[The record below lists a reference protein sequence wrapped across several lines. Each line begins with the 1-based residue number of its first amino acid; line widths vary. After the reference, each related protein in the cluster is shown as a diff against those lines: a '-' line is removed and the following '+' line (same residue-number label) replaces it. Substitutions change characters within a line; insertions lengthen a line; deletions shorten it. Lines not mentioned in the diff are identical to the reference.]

1 MGRSVKEGHARAGG
15 RARICSSDSTR
26 PWGSATV
33 DMGRPKTFIEMRR
46 EMNEDNICDIAVA
59 EREIIPGRRKL
70 GCDEIAWISAAL
82 DRFAAVARN
91 RNIYSERSMKGAKL
105 ACLLEIMDVAGCEFE
120 DDVARHNALS
130 DFPELCPDKPLMNKT
145 Q

>member
-1 MGRSVKEGHARAGG
+1 MIVQRAYVYRLEPTPEQEAFLDQTAGACRALYNLALEQRRDWRSG
-15 RARICSSDSTR
+15 
-26 PWGSATV
+26 
-33 DMGRPKTFIEMRR
+33 
-46 EMNEDNICDIAVA
+46 MNEDNICDIAGA